1 MFVRDAANMVEGS
14 PTDVGAP
21 PAASE
26 PWLGLEFRHLAALQA
41 VADEG
46 SFNGAARRLG
56 YTQSAISQ
64 QIASLERIV
73 GLRVV
78 ERVHGKKRSAFGGR
92 QDSAR
97 ARDGDPGEARA
108 PRRPISTH
116 SRAVRQGR
124 FASAPTRA

>member
-78 ERVHGKKRSAFGGR
+78 ERVHGKKTLGLSVAGKTRSRTRRRSRRG
-92 QDSAR
+92 S
-97 ARDGDPGEARA
+97 A

-116 SRAVRQGR
+116 SRAVPQGR